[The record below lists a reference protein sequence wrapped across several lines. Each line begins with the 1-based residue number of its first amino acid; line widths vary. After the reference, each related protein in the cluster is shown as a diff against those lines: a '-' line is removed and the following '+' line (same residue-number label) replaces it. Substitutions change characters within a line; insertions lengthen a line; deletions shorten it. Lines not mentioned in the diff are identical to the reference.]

1 MRILGIDPGLAIV
14 GYSVLDIEKEDNI
27 LVSSGS
33 IQTDKS
39 KSDAERLLE
48 IMIDMQTII
57 DKYKPN
63 VASVE
68 KLFYFKNQK
77 TIIPVAE
84 ARGVILAIL
93 GLIGLLFSI
102 VALFVSAGMINTKG
116 SVRDGNRA
124 IGTDNANLCSK
135 CGRVLAKDDAFCKGC
150 GEPASDKMK
159 CKNCGAIISKEA
171 QFCVKCGKTVK

>member
-14 GYSVLDIEKEDNI
+14 GYSVLDIEKEDNL

-33 IQTDKS
+33 IQTDKN

-57 DKYKPN
+57 DKYKPD

-77 TIIPVAE
+77 TVIPVAE

-93 GLIGLLFSI
+93 QKNNIKIAEFTPIEVKQMITGYGRASKDEVAKIVQMSIKYNKLPKLDDTIDSIAIALCYSRTNMLIG
-102 VALFVSAGMINTKG
+102 
-116 SVRDGNRA
+116 R
-124 IGTDNANLCSK
+124 C
-135 CGRVLAKDDAFCKGC
+135 
-150 GEPASDKMK
+150 
-159 CKNCGAIISKEA
+159 
-171 QFCVKCGKTVK
+171 

>member
-14 GYSVLDIEKEDNI
+14 GYSVLDIEKDENI

-33 IQTDKS
+33 IQTDKK

-48 IMIDMQTII
+48 IETDMQTII
-57 DKYKPN
+57 DKFKPD
-63 VASVE
+63 VASIE

-93 GLIGLLFSI
+93 QKNSI
-102 VALFVSAGMINTKG
+102 AISEYTPIEVKQMITG
-116 SVRDGNRA
+116 YGRA
-124 IGTDNANLCSK
+124 
-135 CGRVLAKDDAFCKGC
+135 
-150 GEPASDKMK
+150 
-159 CKNCGAIISKEA
+159 SKEEVA
-171 QFCVKCGKTVK
+171 KIVEMSIKYKKLPKLDDTLDSIAIALCYSRTNMKLGRN

>member
-14 GYSVLDIEKEDNI
+14 GYSVLDIEKEDNL

-33 IQTDKS
+33 IQTDKN

-57 DKYKPN
+57 DKYKPD
-63 VASVE
+63 VASIE

-77 TIIPVAE
+77 TVIPVAE

-93 GLIGLLFSI
+93 QKNNIKIAEYTPIEVKQMITGYGRASKDEVAKIVQMSIKYNKLPKLDDTLDSIAIALCYSRTNMLIG
-102 VALFVSAGMINTKG
+102 
-116 SVRDGNRA
+116 R
-124 IGTDNANLCSK
+124 C
-135 CGRVLAKDDAFCKGC
+135 
-150 GEPASDKMK
+150 
-159 CKNCGAIISKEA
+159 
-171 QFCVKCGKTVK
+171 

>member
-93 GLIGLLFSI
+93 QRNNIKIAEFTPIEVKQMITGYGRATKDEVAKIVQMTIKYNKLPKLDDTLDSI
-102 VALFVSAGMINTKG
+102 AIALCYSRTNMIAG
-116 SVRDGNRA
+116 R
-124 IGTDNANLCSK
+124 C
-135 CGRVLAKDDAFCKGC
+135 
-150 GEPASDKMK
+150 
-159 CKNCGAIISKEA
+159 
-171 QFCVKCGKTVK
+171 

>member
-33 IQTDKS
+33 IQTDKN
-39 KSDAERLLE
+39 KSDAERLFE
-48 IMIDMQTII
+48 IMTDMQTII

-63 VASVE
+63 IASVE

-93 GLIGLLFSI
+93 QKNNIKIAEYTPIEVKQMITGYGRASKDEVAKIVQMSI
-102 VALFVSAGMINTKG
+102 KYNKLPKLDDTLDSIAIALCYSRTNMIAGR
-116 SVRDGNRA
+116 S
-124 IGTDNANLCSK
+124 S
-135 CGRVLAKDDAFCKGC
+135 
-150 GEPASDKMK
+150 
-159 CKNCGAIISKEA
+159 
-171 QFCVKCGKTVK
+171 